1 MLKLSEEGK
10 SKAKPRSNARLLVP
24 VSQVANAKEKVLK
37 EMKSAAPVD
46 TCMIRK
52 QESYWWYEENLRGLE
67 VRPQP
72 ATTFPSAKA

>member
-52 QESYWWYEENLRGLE
+52 QSSLIDDWRK
-67 VRPQP
+67 
-72 ATTFPSAKA
+72 F